1 MMRAA
6 LSALSLAALF
16 AVAPTPVR
24 AQETAVR
31 FPVVD
36 VADTTFTFRVGGQ
49 QWVRPG
55 LRGIVVDP
63 RQRDV
68 LVARFR
74 VSSVGGEIAR
84 AVITG
89 QATTVNTMHTV
100 LLDVPQKP
108 WYRQRT
114 FWLGSAAGAVVGFLI
129 GGL

>member
-1 MMRAA
+1 MRAA
-6 LSALSLAALF
+6 LSLLSLVAVF
-16 AVAPTPVR
+16 AFAPAEIR

-36 VADTTFTFRVGGQ
+36 VGDTTFTFRIGAQ

-68 LVARFR
+68 LIARFR
-74 VSSVGGEIAR
+74 VSSLNGEIAR

-89 QATTVNTMHTV
+89 QATSVNTSHTV
-100 LLDVPQKP
+100 LLDVPRQP
-108 WYRQRT
+108 WYKQKS
-114 FWLGSAAGAVVGFLI
+114 FWLGSVVGAVAGFLL
-129 GGL
+129 GNL

>member
-1 MMRAA
+1 MRAV
-6 LSALSLAALF
+6 LSVLSLF
-16 AVAPTPVR
+16 AVVTLGIAPAH

-36 VADTTFTFRVGGQ
+36 VADTTFSFRVGGQ

-74 VSSVGGEIAR
+74 VSSVNGDVAQ

-89 QATTVNTMHTV
+89 QATSVSTTHTV
-100 LLDVPQKP
+100 LLDIPKQA
-108 WYRQRT
+108 WYKQRG
-114 FWLGSAAGAVVGFLI
+114 FWLGTGLGAAIGFLI
-129 GGL
+129 GSA

>member
-1 MMRAA
+1 MRAA
-6 LSALSLAALF
+6 LPLFSLVALLSLGAA
-16 AVAPTPVR
+16 PVR

-36 VADTTFTFRVGGQ
+36 VGDTTFTFRVGAQ
-49 QWVRPG
+49 QWVRAG

-74 VSSVGGEIAR
+74 VSDVSGEIAR

-89 QATTVNTMHTV
+89 QATSVNPAHTV
-100 LLDVPQKP
+100 LLDVPRQA
-108 WYRQRT
+108 WYKQRT
-114 FWLGSAAGAVVGFLI
+114 FWLGTALGAAVGFLL

>member
-1 MMRAA
+1 MMRAT
-6 LSALSLAALF
+6 LSVLSLAALF

-36 VADTTFTFRVGGQ
+36 IGDTTFTFRVGGQ

-74 VSSVGGEIAR
+74 VSNVSGEIAR
-84 AVITG
+84 GVITG
-89 QATTVNTMHTV
+89 QATSVNTTHTV
-100 LLDVPQKP
+100 LLDVPQRP

-114 FWLGSAAGAVVGFLI
+114 FWLGTAVGAAVGFLL

>member
-1 MMRAA
+1 MMR
-6 LSALSLAALF
+6 SALSVLALATLF
-16 AVAPTPVR
+16 AVAPSPVR
-24 AQETAVR
+24 AQETSVR

-74 VSSVGGEIAR
+74 VSNVSGETAR

-89 QATTVNTMHTV
+89 QATSVNPSHTV
-100 LLDVPQKP
+100 LLDIPQKP

-114 FWLGSAAGAVVGFLI
+114 FWIGTGVGAVVGFLL
-129 GGL
+129 GGA